1 MNLSGSGFSTR
12 ASMFLLKNS
21 FLMKECLKMSQVAIL
36 SDLASGLL
44 VNKSFFCE
52 YYIEDKALYAINCFS
67 SFTMQQTEI
76 LL

>member
-12 ASMFLLKNS
+12 ASIFLLKNS

-44 VNKSFFCE
+44 VNKSFFV
-52 YYIEDKALYAINCFS
+52 N
-67 SFTMQQTEI
+67 TT
-76 LL
+76 